1 MYEVRTARG
10 LEHLIQVL
18 RFRIHYLRS
27 IKHAG
32 ELKAGPPVKRATAP
46 GDPRKEEV
54 MLMTAAAGTC
64 VHMYMSS
71 RVCIS
76 RVHVCLNFSGRSK
89 QSLSLSKCWASL
101 TGCQRP
107 QAFCPHQLAD
117 HVEAGRL
124 WRQREASG
132 APQPLYPSKRCW
144 AVEAEGD
151 ERKILFALHS
161 TMFIRTAAG
170 VFLHRHRAL
179 PCRRTSGVSS

>member
-32 ELKAGPPVKRATAP
+32 ELKAGHPVKRATAP

-64 VHMYMSS
+64 VHMYTSS
-71 RVCIS
+71 RVCVS
-76 RVHVCLNFSGRSK
+76 RVHACLNSSGRSK

-107 QAFCPHQLAD
+107 QAFCPRQLAG

-124 WRQREASG
+124 WRRGEASG
-132 APQPLYPSKRCW
+132 APQPLDPSKRCW

-151 ERKILFALHS
+151 ERKAVFALHS
-161 TMFIRTAAG
+161 TTFMRTAAG

-179 PCRRTSGVSS
+179 PTGEPQG